1 MLSGG
6 PKGSQGIRSS
16 AFEVSH
22 SSRIRIHVIVI
33 WQRHIFL
40 HSPSTYTQSIP
51 KYINMPVPWVLWTGV
66 CSPIWT
72 PSPTFGSLVGS
83 EFVHLSCISQ
93 LGNGH
98 VLEVD
103 SVTNTRQPIREKNR
117 RVLNLLG
124 VPAGWL
130 KSSATH

>member
-1 MLSGG
+1 MLLLYGSG
-6 PKGSQGIRSS
+6 I
-16 AFEVSH
+16 F
-22 SSRIRIHVIVI
+22 
-33 WQRHIFL
+33 FL

-51 KYINMPVPWVLWTGV
+51 KYINMPVPWMLWTGV

-72 PSPTFGSLVGS
+72 PSPTSGSLVGS

-103 SVTNTRQPIREKNR
+103 SVTNTRQPIREKSTSSHFVGSSCRLVEKFSNALKTPISVFLFIR
-117 RVLNLLG
+117 YLYIVFLLG
-124 VPAGWL
+124 TRTL
-130 KSSATH
+130 